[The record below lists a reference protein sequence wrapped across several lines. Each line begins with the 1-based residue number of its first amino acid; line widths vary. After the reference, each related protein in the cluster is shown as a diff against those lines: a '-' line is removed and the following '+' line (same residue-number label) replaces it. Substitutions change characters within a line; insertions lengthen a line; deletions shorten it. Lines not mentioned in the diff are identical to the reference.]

1 MIFSFDQTVKFDH
14 NSTFLYLQACTS
26 TGGLMVETRGA
37 GFVGTGV
44 EAGF

>member
-1 MIFSFDQTVKFDH
+1 MIFSFDQTVKFDY
-14 NSTFLYLQACTS
+14 NSIFLCFQPCAS